1 MGLTKDEVRHI
12 AALAHLALS
21 DEEIAL
27 YQEQLSTILDYA
39 ARLQEIDTSDV
50 PPTATVLPLVSVLR
64 EDVPTEPLPRDEAL
78 ANAPDAEANCFF
90 VPSVLPPEKA

>member
-1 MGLTKDEVRHI
+1 MALTKDEVRHI

-27 YQEQLSTILDYA
+27 YQEQLSAILDYA
-39 ARLQEIDTSDV
+39 ARLQAIDTSDV

-78 ANAPDAEANCFF
+78 SNAPDAEANCFF
-90 VPSVLPPEKA
+90 VPPVLPPEKA